1 MWFKKKSLRRQAVAE
16 ETLPTK
22 SVLGRLGKRGR
33 HLLLGTI
40 VFFAAVLAIGL
51 FPMSSGQWPLWL
63 ESERIL
69 GAGLLAAMLT
79 TIGVLLIGSRRRPES
94 YCEQGGTGRDCPHPW
109 VPPLL
114 VLITLAVAKAVVVAG
129 LGPWIYLLGLGPMF
143 LIAIILTIAYDQR
156 FAASLAALSAMLLT
170 ITIGQTMGFLLT
182 AFAGAAVL
190 VFALRQIRTRP
201 QLMRAGL
208 FAAAA
213 AAVTI
218 VGYGLLGGPLPH
230 TAPTTLPWAGS
241 SFDPPALFRNAAL
254 AGGAAL
260 AAIFAT
266 LGILPLIEN
275 IFGDP
280 TAMTL
285 LELSDTN
292 RPLLRRLAM
301 EAPGTF
307 NHSLILGTLA
317 EAAAHDIGANAL
329 LCRVGAY
336 YHDIGKLLKPTY
348 FIENAAGRANR
359 HENLSPAMSLLI
371 VLGHV
376 KDGLELA
383 REYHLPAAVRK
394 CIPEHHGTTV
404 VECFFH
410 AAREKQADSADPGT
424 PVRDSEFRYPGPKPR
439 SRETAIL
446 MICDGAESSVRALGD
461 PTAARIEG
469 AVHQL
474 IMKRLLD
481 GQFDECNLAMGDLE
495 RIEQCLVRTLAG
507 VYHTRTAY
515 PAAAPISKPA

>member
-16 ETLPTK
+16 ETLQTK
-22 SVLGRLGKRGR
+22 SVLGRMGKRGR

-40 VFFAAVLAIGL
+40 VFFAGVLVIGL
-51 FPMSSGQWPLWL
+51 FPESSGQWPLWL

-69 GAGLLAAMLT
+69 GANLLAAILT
-79 TIGVLLIGSRRRPES
+79 TIGAMLIGSRLSSEN
-94 YCEQGGTGRDCPHPW
+94 YRDCPHPW

-114 VLITLAVAKAVVVAG
+114 VLMTLAMAKAVIVAG

-143 LIAIILTIAYDQR
+143 LIAIVFTIAYDQR
-156 FAASLAALSAMLLT
+156 LAASLAALGAMLLT

-190 VFALRQIRTRP
+190 VLALRQIRTRP

-218 VGYGLLGGPLPH
+218 AGYGLFRGPLPH
-230 TAPTTLPWAGS
+230 AAATTSPGTGG
-241 SFDPPALFRNAAL
+241 SFDPPALLRNAAL

-266 LGILPLIEN
+266 LGLLPLVEN

-317 EAAAHDIGANAL
+317 EAAARDIGANAL

-394 CIPEHHGTTV
+394 CIPEHHGTMV

-410 AAREKQADSADPGT
+410 AAREKQADSADPGA
-424 PVRDSEFRYPGPKPR
+424 PVRDTEFRYPGPKPR

-481 GQFDECNLAMGDLE
+481 GQFDECALTMGDME

-515 PAAAPISKPA
+515 PGAAPKPA